1 MDNATTV
8 QYAGLLHQLAG
19 KTKTTVRD
27 LDPNNELTFLRIRTQ
42 KHEIMVAPGEWMGRE
57 GVCEWVRGVRREG
70 EREWVRGTRGEGVTT
85 IHCWLFPLCTEKLC
99 KTIPNSQATYYDT
112 LQ

>member
-8 QYAGLLHQLAG
+8 QYAALLHQLAG

-42 KHEIMVAPGEWMGRE
+42 KHEIMVAPGELGRE
-57 GVCEWVRGVRREG
+57 G
-70 EREWVRGTRGEGVTT
+70 GTTSAAAINILHVVLEQDHPVGMWLDHQTQFHRPQRVKVLSLL
-85 IHCWLFPLCTEKLC
+85 LFP
-99 KTIPNSQATYYDT
+99 
-112 LQ
+112 